1 MLTIAGDDNC
11 KLHKQTTWRDVA
23 CQRLDRQNTQQMKHL
38 QQNSLSHVQQGDTGT
53 RRTEHPDMY
62 HSATAPCR
70 RHWQTL
76 SEPSAEGLRAKTK
89 RPAREHNE
97 ENTRPVKQHLVQ
109 GDESRKVPQTR
120 EPWQNLSQASP
131 PPPRDPPGNDRAA
144 KCYRTALGR
153 VTAQTAEEP
162 ERVHGPE
169 HDKDVVINPRDYQGL
184 PNRAASLPL
193 TTADMYQ
200 WPDPL
205 DLPTAVDEN
214 LHSRMTRAKPFPH
227 PTPTTKTAYTDASF
241 EQHVISYNVLMGN
254 VCKKQRNAIKADPT
268 GFLAVVPYG
277 GRQLLLRR
285 QPPRPP
291 RHPGLC
297 PVPQV
302 PETDHGGEGVPGSV
316 NEQVL
321 YVTNS
326 YTLVLIHK
334 KDERGNPAAIAQ
346 LRGKPITSNMAN
358 HLTYLQ
364 LVRDGNYWIAL
375 NHLKTRGQG
384 VECQLC
390 KADTHPTWDCPL
402 HQTPGWYGPKYDGA
416 ERHED
421 QAKRARDDD
430 GFTMV
435 TARESSSRGRGC
447 GGQRAM
453 RGHGY

>member
-1 MLTIAGDDNC
+1 
-11 KLHKQTTWRDVA
+11 
-23 CQRLDRQNTQQMKHL
+23 
-38 QQNSLSHVQQGDTGT
+38 
-53 RRTEHPDMY
+53 
-62 HSATAPCR
+62 
-70 RHWQTL
+70 
-76 SEPSAEGLRAKTK
+76 
-89 RPAREHNE
+89 
-97 ENTRPVKQHLVQ
+97 
-109 GDESRKVPQTR
+109 
-120 EPWQNLSQASP
+120 
-131 PPPRDPPGNDRAA
+131 
-144 KCYRTALGR
+144 
-153 VTAQTAEEP
+153 
-162 ERVHGPE
+162 
-169 HDKDVVINPRDYQGL
+169 
-184 PNRAASLPL
+184 
-193 TTADMYQ
+193 MYQ

-214 LHSRMTRAKPFPH
+214 LHSCMTHAKPFPH

-241 EQHVISYNVLMGN
+241 EQRVISYNVLMGN
-254 VCKKQRNAIKADPT
+254 VCKKQRDAIKADPT

-277 GRQLLLRR
+277 AGNCYFEDNPRAHLDIQDFVRSLRFL
-285 QPPRPP
+285 RPTTEEISKSV
-291 RHPGLC
+291 R
-297 PVPQV
+297 
-302 PETDHGGEGVPGSV
+302 ETNKDIRDCFGKPWTLFLHGGSQCLRKFLLYQQTFAISERIAFSVVPLDPNIFSWAICNLVGDGITPTLKDTILAGVKRWLWKDDAFRAHIDKVLAREGVPGSV

-364 LVRDGNYWIAL
+364 LVCDGNYWIAL

-430 GFTMV
+430 GFTTV
-435 TARESSSRGRGC
+435 TAQGSSSRGRGC
-447 GGQRAM
+447 GGQRAT